1 MKILVLDA
9 TTKVL
14 KADLAANPTTNP
26 DYVISYADVDSS
38 TFTEGSADGALTG
51 TTSATLLTGLGSGSK
66 RIVKSI
72 SIHNRD
78 SNTITVYLKL
88 DNNGTVRVI
97 EKIVLAAGEAWHND
111 TQAGGGG
118 TGRPSGSDTQ
128 VQFNDGG
135 VFGGNAGLLFDKT
148 TTTLT
153 AANLIVSGGLTVNGT
168 TTNINSTNLVV
179 EDKNIVIGD
188 VTTPTDATANGG
200 GITLLGATNKT
211 ITWDST
217 NSNWTSSEHWNLAS
231 AKDFKI
237 NNVSVLNATTLG
249 SSVVSSSLTSL
260 GTLAS
265 LTVSG
270 SASLATTSGS
280 VGIGTGSPGA
290 KLHVYG
296 SSAVLRIGDFD
307 NSRANTATL
316 AIDTAGPAGNFAQ
329 IKFYTGGSATENA
342 AIKNPVSSQALQ
354 FFNGTTQAMTLDA
367 SGNLLV
373 GATSSGVGKL
383 VSYYTSTAADPL
395 SAANAGLN
403 VWGSVSVRLLFGTDL
418 SSPYAAYIQASNTGT
433 GFPIALNPS
442 GGDVGIGTM
451 SPGSRLDV
459 VKQGNAAGGTLLL
472 SGSKTNNGTKYGYIA
487 GTQYASNAEPEG
499 VSIIGIT
506 STSTANM
513 VNIGGGVDEMN
524 TATSI
529 QFYTASS
536 TTERGSANERMRITS
551 TGSLLLGSTTSCN
564 WRASSAGHI
573 TFTTATAATD
583 NAGDSYRGGIGW
595 QSGTSGDAVLSALIT
610 AETVATYSAN
620 ILFLVRNT
628 GGGNFVERARITSTG
643 DLLPGANGTQNFG
656 SSSLRWNTIYT
667 SDLSLSNGIGDWTIV
682 EGEDD
687 LFIYNNKRNRVYKFK
702 LEAVDPSTA
711 TPKREV

>member
-88 DNNGTVRVI
+88 DNNGTVRII

-111 TQAGGGG
+111 TQAG
-118 TGRPSGSDTQ
+118 SGSARPGGNDTQ
-128 VQFNDGG
+128 VQFNDGSA
-135 VFGGNAGLLFDKT
+135 FGGNSGLVFDKT

-153 AANLIVSGGLTVNGT
+153 AANLVVSGELTVNGT

-188 VTTPTDATANGG
+188 VATPTDTTANGG

-211 ITWDST
+211 IAWDST

-249 SSVVSSSLTSL
+249 SSVTSSSLTSL

-280 VGIGTGSPGA
+280 VGIGTSSPTVRLQINQAASAAGIRLLSTNATTQNLLQMYHDDTKAVIETSYLGA
-290 KLHVYG
+290 GGFKDI
-296 SSAVLRIGDFD
+296 VLNSQGGNLGLGVTPSTWYSPAKAFQIG
-307 NSRANTATL
+307 NGLSLYSTANTNAILSQNLYLDATATYRWITANPATNFNQSNGAFTWQL
-316 AIDTAGPAGNFAQ
+316 ADGTPSANGAI
-329 IKFYTGGSATENA
+329 GS
-342 AIKNPVSSQALQ
+342 
-354 FFNGTTQAMTLDA
+354 FTTRMVLDA
-367 SGNLLV
+367 SGNL
-373 GATSSGVGKL
+373 GVG
-383 VSYYTSTAADPL
+383 TP
-395 SAANAGLN
+395 
-403 VWGSVSVRLLFGTDL
+403 
-418 SSPYAAYIQASNTGT
+418 SPA
-433 GFPIALNPS
+433 
-442 GGDVGIGTM
+442 V
-451 SPGSRLDV
+451 RLDV
-459 VKQGNAAGGTLLL
+459 NGNIRLPQNTYLQAHDGSGGWTELIK
-472 SGSKTNNGTKYGYIA
+472 SDGSNNTVINNNKNGVIIFN
-487 GTQYASNAEPEG
+487 ASN
-499 VSIIGIT
+499 IG
-506 STSTANM
+506 
-513 VNIGGGVDEMN
+513 
-524 TATSI
+524 
-529 QFYTASS
+529 
-536 TTERGSANERMRITS
+536 
-551 TGSLLLGSTTSCN
+551 
-564 WRASSAGHI
+564 
-573 TFTTATAATD
+573 
-583 NAGDSYRGGIGW
+583 
-595 QSGTSGDAVLSALIT
+595 
-610 AETVATYSAN
+610 
-620 ILFLVRNT
+620 
-628 GGGNFVERARITSTG
+628 ERARITSTG
-643 DLLPGANGTQNFG
+643 DLVPGANGTQNFG

>member
-88 DNNGTVRVI
+88 DNNGTVRII

-111 TQAGGGG
+111 TQASGGG

-135 VFGGNAGLLFDKT
+135 VFGGNSGLVFDKT

-188 VTTPTDATANGG
+188 VTTPTDTTANGG

-211 ITWDST
+211 IAWDST
-217 NSNWTSSEHWNLAS
+217 NNNWTSSEHWNLAS
-231 AKDFKI
+231 TKDFKI

-260 GTLAS
+260 GTLTS

-270 SASLATTSGS
+270 AASLATTSGS
-280 VGIGTGSPGA
+280 VGIGTSSPTVRLQINQAASAAGIRLLSTNATTQNLLQMYHDDTKAVIETSYLGAGGFKDIVLNSQGGNLGLGVTPSAWNSGYKAVVVGGTNSNNQVGGIASGSGITI
-290 KLHVYG
+290 VSTNYYR
-296 SSAVLRIGDFD
+296 SATPSDLYAGTGYAMQYKQISGEHQWFTAP
-307 NSRANTATL
+307 SGTANTAIT
-316 AIDTAGPAGNFAQ
+316 
-329 IKFYTGGSATENA
+329 S
-342 AIKNPVSSQALQ
+342 
-354 FFNGTTQAMTLDA
+354 FNQVMTLDA
-367 SGNLLV
+367 IGNLGLGTTSPV
-373 GATSSGVGKL
+373 SNGSTFATFSLNGSNGGAQHFMSGGSTIMQLYNDANAFFLNASSGK
-383 VSYYTSTAADPL
+383 STI
-395 SAANAGLN
+395 
-403 VWGSVSVRLLFGTDL
+403 FQT
-418 SSPYAAYIQASNTGT
+418 
-433 GFPIALNPS
+433 
-442 GGDVGIGTM
+442 
-451 SPGSRLDV
+451 
-459 VKQGNAAGGTLLL
+459 
-472 SGSKTNNGTKYGYIA
+472 A
-487 GTQYASNAEPEG
+487 GT
-499 VSIIGIT
+499 
-506 STSTANM
+506 
-513 VNIGGGVDEMN
+513 
-524 TATSI
+524 
-529 QFYTASS
+529 
-536 TTERGSANERMRITS
+536 
-551 TGSLLLGSTTSCN
+551 
-564 WRASSAGHI
+564 
-573 TFTTATAATD
+573 
-583 NAGDSYRGGIGW
+583 
-595 QSGTSGDAVLSALIT
+595 
-610 AETVATYSAN
+610 
-620 ILFLVRNT
+620 
-628 GGGNFVERARITSTG
+628 ERARITSTG